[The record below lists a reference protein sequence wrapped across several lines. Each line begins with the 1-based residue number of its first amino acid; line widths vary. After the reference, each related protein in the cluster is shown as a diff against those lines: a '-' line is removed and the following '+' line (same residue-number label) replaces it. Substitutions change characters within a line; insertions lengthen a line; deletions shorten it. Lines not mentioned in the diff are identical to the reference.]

1 MSRIRT
7 IDRIVL
13 ATLAAAAVS
22 TVPTVLPVVGSVAHV
37 AAAPAAATPG
47 AYTVKNGDFLV
58 GIATKLKVG
67 LSDLLAV
74 NHLQLTSLILPGQQL
89 AVPAGG
95 VLPAA
100 SPAAA
105 TPAPA
110 VAPAATQY
118 VIKAGDSLGAIAG
131 KLKVTLAALLA
142 ANSLVQTS
150 LILPGQ
156 KLNVPAGG
164 SLPSATPAAPAGT
177 PATPATAPAAAG
189 GAPYVV
195 KSGDYLF
202 GIATALHVSIASLLT
217 ANNLT
222 ATSLIMPGQQLIVPA
237 GGTLPSPTAALT
249 AGSSAAPPVDPATKV
264 GTSVDTVVDFALSQ
278 VGKPYRF
285 FAAGPDAYDCSGLVV
300 AAYRQIGLGVIHQS
314 LAQSLLGQ
322 PVDWKN
328 AAIRPGDL
336 IFTARGGGDPNIVG
350 HVGIAISGDHW
361 VNAPRT
367 GDVVKTGWI
376 PPDSKILAVRRLV
389 P

>member
-7 IDRIVL
+7 LDRIVL
-13 ATLAAAAVS
+13 ATLAVAA
-22 TVPTVLPVVGSVAHV
+22 VPTVLPVVGSVTHV
-37 AAAPAAATPG
+37 AAGPAAATPG
-47 AYTVKNGDFLV
+47 AYTVKSGDFLV

-89 AVPAGG
+89 VVPTGG
-95 VLPAA
+95 VLPTANPA
-100 SPAAA
+100 SPA
-105 TPAPA
+105 PAPA
-110 VAPAATQY
+110 AAPAATQY

-131 KLKVTLAALLA
+131 KLKVSLADLLA
-142 ANSLVQTS
+142 ANNLTATS

-156 KLNVPAGG
+156 KLNVPSGG
-164 SLPSATPAAPAGT
+164 SLPAAAPAATPAGPA
-177 PATPATAPAAAG
+177 AAPAAAG
-189 GAPYVV
+189 PYVV

-202 GIATALHVSIASLLT
+202 GIATALHVSIAALLS

-222 ATSLIMPGQQLIVPA
+222 ATSLILPGQQLVVPA
-237 GGTLPSPTAALT
+237 GGSLPSPTAALT
-249 AGSSAAPPVDPATKV
+249 AGSSAAPPVDPATRV
-264 GTSVDTVVDFALSQ
+264 GTSVDTVVDFALAQ

-300 AAYRQIGLGVIHQS
+300 ASYRQIGLGVIHQS